1 MYKARLVAKGY
12 AQTYGVDYLTFA
24 LVAKMNTIKILLSLA
39 TNYNWYLQQLDVK
52 NAFLNGDME
61 EKIYMEVPPKF
72 GSDLATKKVCKLK
85 KTLCKLKQSPRVW
98 FRRFAKIMRKHWI

>member
-1 MYKARLVAKGY
+1 MVNLLTGKGLMGCKWIYIVKYKADGTLQMYKAKLVAKGY

-72 GSDLATKKVCKLK
+72 GVT
-85 KTLCKLKQSPRVW
+85 
-98 FRRFAKIMRKHWI
+98 

>member
-1 MYKARLVAKGY
+1 MYKAKLVAKGY

-85 KTLCKLKQSPRVW
+85 KTLCKLKQSPRV
-98 FRRFAKIMRKHWI
+98 